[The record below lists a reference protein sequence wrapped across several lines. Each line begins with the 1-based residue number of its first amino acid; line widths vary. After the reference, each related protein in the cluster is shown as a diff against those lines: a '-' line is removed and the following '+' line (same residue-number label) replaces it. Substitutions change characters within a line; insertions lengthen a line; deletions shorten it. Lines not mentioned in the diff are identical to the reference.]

1 MHSNKISLPSWINT
15 PPSMWHVGRSNSYSS
30 SSCDDVG
37 VGASASTP
45 TTTLVNAAPNGG
57 RSSLST
63 DPLSAAAAAVD
74 GLLSEPMEH
83 RLWSQLLLSSG
94 NGGTMHNNHGV
105 GGENF
110 LDLLNSKS
118 LAPELFDPAYESYPK
133 PSKLGNNTYYEFT
146 DTTAAPALNHLEA
159 LELSHYNPSMVEPSE
174 IKMTHPSMN
183 LATNWCSTAASPN
196 PRYSGSNL
204 YETHSSLSQ
213 ARERSGLVLQQHHP
227 SYMEPFNAPID
238 LNNSL
243 MELNNKLNYS
253 GVAELPWTSNRNFSD
268 FIAFNGCLKKQEVGV
283 KASKHCMMNSSESN
297 ERKKQAYEVTSIRGD
312 GRNSGAAS
320 VGKKRKSEESSE
332 ALLKKPKNES
342 SSAAASLRVQVP
354 KVKMAEKITALQQ
367 IVSPFGK
374 TDTASVLQETIV
386 YIKFLHEQVQLLSD
400 PYIKSSSCKDQ
411 NLWGVDQRKEKEEAK
426 LELRS
431 RGLCLVPLS
440 CTSQVYRDNN
450 GPDYWTLP
458 YRSCLYR

>member
-1 MHSNKISLPSWINT
+1 
-15 PPSMWHVGRSNSYSS
+15 MWHVGRSNSYSS

-45 TTTLVNAAPNGG
+45 TMTLVNAAPNGG

-118 LAPELFDPAYESYPK
+118 LAPSF
-133 PSKLGNNTYYEFT
+133 
-146 DTTAAPALNHLEA
+146 
-159 LELSHYNPSMVEPSE
+159 
-174 IKMTHPSMN
+174 
-183 LATNWCSTAASPN
+183 STRPMKVTRSP
-196 PRYSGSNL
+196 
-204 YETHSSLSQ
+204 
-213 ARERSGLVLQQHHP
+213 
-227 SYMEPFNAPID
+227 
-238 LNNSL
+238 
-243 MELNNKLNYS
+243 
-253 GVAELPWTSNRNFSD
+253 
-268 FIAFNGCLKKQEVGV
+268 FNGCLKKQEVGV

>member
-1 MHSNKISLPSWINT
+1 
-15 PPSMWHVGRSNSYSS
+15 MWHVGRSNGFSS
-30 SSCDDVG
+30 SSCDDVD
-37 VGASASTP
+37 VDASTP

-57 RSSLST
+57 RSGSAPTLCRRRPRST
-63 DPLSAAAAAVD
+63 ASFRSP
-74 GLLSEPMEH
+74 
-83 RLWSQLLLSSG
+83 WSTACGARFCCESSG

-118 LAPELFDPAYESYPK
+118 LTPELFDVPAYESYPK

-159 LELSHYNPSMVEPSE
+159 LELSHYNPSMVETAE

-213 ARERSGLVLQQHHP
+213 ARERSGVVLQQQHP

-253 GVAELPWTSNRNFSD
+253 GVAELPWSSNRNFSD
-268 FIAFNGCLKKQEVGV
+268 FIAFNGCLKKPDQVGV
-283 KASKHCMMNSSESN
+283 RASKHCMMNSSESY
-297 ERKKQAYEVTSIRGD
+297 ERKKQAYEVTSMRGD
-312 GRNSGAAS
+312 GRGSGAAS

-354 KVKMAEKITALQQ
+354 KVKLAEKITALQQ
-367 IVSPFGK
+367 LVSPFGK
-374 TDTASVLQETIV
+374 TDTASVLHETIV
-386 YIKFLHEQVQLLSD
+386 YIKLLHEQIQLLSD